1 MEHETM
7 NVPSFRRGLALLCL
21 VVAMGCR
28 LSATAATPPP
38 TASGSVTVQPGDS
51 WASVRTRMFPLE
63 ALKKAN
69 PGLDAETLH
78 PGDVVRAPYVHV
90 SEFDREGAA
99 RRAAEARL
107 TETKARLAEIEK
119 DRASLEARRQD
130 VARAERMHSALRAVV
145 IGLILVVII
154 VLVVLGLLVKAM
166 GTARRSAGDVASRHR
181 ALQMRYDGLRQSLQ
195 EIDVTLQRRVV
206 SLLQLHGGKVVSD
219 TELRSSMGQ
228 VLDFTHELKKKHE
241 SS

>member
-1 MEHETM
+1 M
-7 NVPSFRRGLALLCL
+7 PSFRRGLSLLCL
-21 VVAMGCR
+21 VVALGLG
-28 LSATAATPPP
+28 LSATAATPAP
-38 TASGSVTVQPGDS
+38 TASGPSVTVQPGDS
-51 WASVRTRMFPLE
+51 WASVRTRLFPLE

-69 PGLDAETLH
+69 PGLDSETLH
-78 PGDVVRAPYVHV
+78 PGDVVRAPYVPV
-90 SEFDREGAA
+90 SELDREGAA
-99 RRAAEARL
+99 RQAAEARL

-130 VARAERMHSALRAVV
+130 VARAERTHSWLRAVML
-145 IGLILVVII
+145 GL
-154 VLVVLGLLVKAM
+154 VLVVSVLLVGLGVLVRTM
-166 GTARRSAGDVASRHR
+166 GAARRSAGDAASRQR
-181 ALQMRYDGLRQSLQ
+181 ALQTRYDGLRQSLQ

-228 VLDFTHELKKKHE
+228 VVDFTHELKKKHE

>member
-1 MEHETM
+1 MPT
-7 NVPSFRRGLALLCL
+7 FRYGLTLLCL
-21 VVAMGCR
+21 VVAMGFC
-28 LSATAATPPP
+28 LSATAAPPPP
-38 TASGSVTVQPGDS
+38 TASGPSVTVQPGDS
-51 WASVRTRMFPLE
+51 WASVRSRMFPLE

-69 PGLDAETLH
+69 PRLDAETLH
-78 PGDVVRAPYVHV
+78 PGDVVRAPYVPV
-90 SEFDREGAA
+90 SELDREGTA
-99 RRAAEARL
+99 RQAAEARL

-130 VARAERMHSALRAVV
+130 VARAERTHSSLRTVV

-154 VLVVLGLLVKAM
+154 LVVVLAVLVRAM
-166 GTARRSAGDVASRHR
+166 GAARRSAGDVASRHR
-181 ALQMRYDGLRQSLQ
+181 ALQARYDGLRQSLQ
-195 EIDVTLQRRVV
+195 EIDVTLQRRAV

-228 VLDFTHELKKKHE
+228 VLEFTHELKKKHE

>member
-1 MEHETM
+1 
-7 NVPSFRRGLALLCL
+7 
-21 VVAMGCR
+21 MGVR
-28 LSATAATPPP
+28 LSATAATPTGPGP
-38 TASGSVTVQPGDS
+38 SVTVQPGDS

-78 PGDVVRAPYVHV
+78 PGDVVRAPYVPV
-90 SEFDREGAA
+90 SELDREGAA
-99 RRAAEARL
+99 RQAAEARL

-130 VARAERMHSALRAVV
+130 VARAERTHSLLRAVV

-154 VLVVLGLLVKAM
+154 LLVALGVLAKAM
-166 GTARRSAGDVASRHR
+166 GTARRSAGDVASRQR
-181 ALQMRYDGLRQSLQ
+181 TLQTRYDGLRLSLQ